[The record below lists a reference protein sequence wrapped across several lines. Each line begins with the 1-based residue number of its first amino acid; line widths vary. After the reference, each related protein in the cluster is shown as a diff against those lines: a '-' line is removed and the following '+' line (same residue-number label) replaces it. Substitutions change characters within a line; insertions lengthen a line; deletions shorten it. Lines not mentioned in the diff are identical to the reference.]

1 MRETRGD
8 RLFYTIN
15 YIFLTGIF
23 IIVLYPLIYI
33 VSCSF
38 SNPQAVVA
46 GRVWLLP
53 IQPTLAGYKTI
64 FENSSVITG
73 YANTLFYTASGTL
86 LALIMTILAA
96 YPLSRKDFALG
107 NAIMMI
113 FTFTMYFGGGL
124 IPTYLLV
131 QDLKL
136 SNTRMVMIILGSLSV
151 YNIIVM
157 RTFFKTNIPSELLEA
172 AQVDGCSDYRFLWS
186 IALPLSKAVIAV
198 ITLFYAVG
206 YWNSW
211 FNALIYISDR
221 SKYPLQM
228 ILREILILNKVD
240 AEMLAS
246 GQMTTEDIA
255 IKQNMYE
262 LLKFSLIIVA
272 SLPVLCVYP
281 FIQRYFVKG
290 IMIGAIKG

>member
-15 YIFLTGIF
+15 YVFLSGIF

-46 GRVWLLP
+46 GRVWLFP
-53 IQPTLAGYKTI
+53 IQPTIAGYKTI
-64 FENSSVITG
+64 FENSSVLTG
-73 YANTLFYTASGTL
+73 YANTLFYTAAGTV

-136 SNTRMVMIILGSLSV
+136 NNTRMVMIILGSLSV

-157 RTFFKTNIPSELLEA
+157 RTFFKSNIPSELLEA

-186 IALPLSKAVIAV
+186 IVLPLSKAVIAV

-290 IMIGAIKG
+290 VMIGAIKG

>member
-1 MRETRGD
+1 MKVAKSD
-8 RLFYTIN
+8 RVFFTIN
-15 YIFLTGIF
+15 YIFLSF
-23 IIVLYPLIYI
+23 ILLIVLYPLIYI

-46 GRVWLLP
+46 GRVWLFP
-53 IQPTLAGYKTI
+53 VQPSLAGYKTI
-64 FENSSVITG
+64 FENSSVMTG
-73 YANTLFYTASGTL
+73 YRNTIIYTVAGTT
-86 LALIMTILAA
+86 LALLMTILAA

-107 NAIMMI
+107 NVLMVI

-124 IPTYLLV
+124 IPTYILV
-131 QDLKL
+131 TNLHL
-136 SNTRMVMIILGSLSV
+136 SNTRAVMIILGSLSV
-151 YNIIVM
+151 YNVIVM
-157 RTFFKTNIPSELLEA
+157 RTFFRTNIPQELLEA
-172 AQVDGCSDYRFLWS
+172 AQVDGYGDYRFLWT
-186 IALPLSKAVIAV
+186 IVLPLSKAVIAV

-221 SKYPLQM
+221 SKYPLQ
-228 ILREILILNKVD
+228 IVLREILILNKVD

-281 FIQRYFVKG
+281 FIQRYFIKG
-290 IMIGAIKG
+290 VMIGAIKG

>member
-1 MRETRGD
+1 MRETKGD
-8 RLFYTIN
+8 RIFYACN
-15 YIFLTGIF
+15 YTFLSLIL

-53 IQPTLAGYKTI
+53 VQPTLAGYKTI
-64 FENSSVITG
+64 FENASVMKG
-73 YANTLFYTASGTL
+73 YANTIYYTVTGTL
-86 LALIMTILAA
+86 LAVVMTVLAA
-96 YPLSRKDFALG
+96 YPLSRRDFALA
-107 NAIMMI
+107 NPIMMI

-124 IPTYLLV
+124 IPTYMLV
-131 QDLKL
+131 NSLGL
-136 SNTRMVMIILGSLSV
+136 SNTRAVLIVLGALSV
-151 YNIIVM
+151 YNIIVT
-157 RTFFKTNIPSELLEA
+157 RTFFRSNIPQELLEA
-172 AQVDGCSDYRFLWS
+172 AQVDGCSDYRFLVS
-186 IALPLSKAVIAV
+186 MALPLSKAVIAV

-211 FNALIYISDR
+211 FNALIYVSDR
-221 SKYPLQM
+221 NKFPLQ
-228 ILREILILNKVD
+228 IVLREILILNKVD

-255 IKQNMYE
+255 VKQNMYE

-281 FIQRYFVKG
+281 FIQRYFIKG
-290 IMIGAIKG
+290 VMLGAIKG